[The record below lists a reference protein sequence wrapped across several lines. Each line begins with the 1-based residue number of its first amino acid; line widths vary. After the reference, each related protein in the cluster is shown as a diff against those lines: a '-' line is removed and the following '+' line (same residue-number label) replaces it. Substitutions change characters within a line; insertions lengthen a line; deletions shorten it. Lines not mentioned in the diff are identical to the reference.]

1 MSKPSRRS
9 WAALL
14 AVSALL
20 VAGCGSSAG
29 STTKA
34 TTTTAQGLKG
44 EITVSAASSL
54 TEAFDKLGADFHA
67 AHPNAT
73 VRATYDSST
82 ILSSQ
87 IIEGAPA
94 DLFASADETN
104 MAALT
109 GKHLVAG
116 KPEDFARNELVI
128 VTKPGN
134 PEGITT
140 LADLAGVG
148 VVSLCGADVPCGK
161 FAEQALDKANVAV
174 DEGSITRGQ
183 NAKATLT
190 AVTEGDA
197 VAGIVYVTD
206 ARAAGAKVDAV
217 PIPADL
223 NVIATYPIAVLKGT
237 SDAPVA
243 QAFEDYVLSPA
254 GQATLQEFGF
264 LAPR

>member
-1 MSKPSRRS
+1 MHPRRPC
-9 WAALL
+9 AALL

-29 STTKA
+29 SSSSGGTSTKPE
-34 TTTTAQGLKG
+34 GLEG
-44 EITVSAASSL
+44 GITVSAASSL
-54 TEAFDKLGADFHA
+54 TEAFDELGADFHA

-82 ILSSQ
+82 VLSSQ

-94 DLFASADETN
+94 DLFASADEAN

-109 GKHLVAG
+109 AKDLVAG
-116 KPEDFARNELVI
+116 KPEDFARNKLVI

-140 LADLAGVG
+140 LADLAGAG
-148 VVSLCGADVPCGK
+148 VVSLCGKDVPCGM
-161 FAEQALDKANVAV
+161 FAQQVLDKAHVTI

-217 PIPADL
+217 PIPGNV
-223 NVIATYPIAVLKGT
+223 NVIATYPIAVLKGAR
-237 SDAPVA
+237 DASVA
-243 QAFEDYVLSPA
+243 QAFEDYVLSAA
-254 GQATLQEFGF
+254 GQATLKEFGF
-264 LAPR
+264 LARR